1 MARDYLVEALDAYW
15 FAPPV
20 ALWRAVELR
29 IAAQESYEGPLLDLG
44 CGDGLVAR
52 VLFGSEAQIDAGV
65 DLSEVQL
72 RRAEQTGAYRLVAL
86 AAGAGLPFV
95 DQSYAT
101 VLSNSV
107 LEHIPDLTP
116 VVREVGRLLM
126 PDGHFIFTVPSE
138 VFRSYLQG
146 YAKRKEAGDLRGA
159 EKYAAAV
166 DALLE
171 HHHYYNPSDWRHLLA
186 TVRLNVVKT
195 LYYIPQEVEHLWDR
209 MNRLFGVGKRLSP
222 WGVLVSPRL
231 RSLRYQ
237 DFLRRLVVRTLSTRW
252 RPYYEMDVPPGGTG
266 GGLLVVARR
275 EQRWY

>member
-1 MARDYLVEALDAYW
+1 MARDYLTEALDAYW

-29 IAAQESYEGPLLDLG
+29 VAAQESYEGPLLDLG

-52 VLFGSEAQIDAGV
+52 VLFGSEAQIDAGLDV
-65 DLSEVQL
+65 SEVQL
-72 RRAEQTGAYRLVAL
+72 RRAQTTGAYRLVGL
-86 AAGAGLPFV
+86 AAAERLPFV
-95 DQSYAT
+95 DESYAT

-107 LEHIPDLTP
+107 LEHIPDVTP
-116 VVREVGRLLM
+116 VVREVSRLLM

-138 VFRSYLQG
+138 MFRSYLRG
-146 YAKRKEAGDLRGA
+146 YAKRREAGDVQGA

-166 DALLE
+166 DTLLQ

-195 LYYIPQEVEHLWDR
+195 LYYIPEEVEQLWDR
-209 MNRLFGVGKRLSP
+209 MNRLFGVGRRFTP
-222 WGVLVSPRL
+222 WGVLASPRL

-237 DFLRRLVVRTLSTRW
+237 DLLRRLVVRTLSTRW
-252 RPYYEMDVPPGGTG
+252 RPYYEMDVPPGGKG

-275 EQRWY
+275 EQAWY